1 MKISCEDQVILNQ
14 WHPISS
20 LDVLTVGVIDNTVLL
35 DSKISYQKI
44 FFLFQNIMNQIVEM
58 WPLAFLA

>member
-35 DSKISYQKI
+35 GSKISYQLNSKKEVLVWLRLDEKLSLI
-44 FFLFQNIMNQIVEM
+44 HI
-58 WPLAFLA
+58 